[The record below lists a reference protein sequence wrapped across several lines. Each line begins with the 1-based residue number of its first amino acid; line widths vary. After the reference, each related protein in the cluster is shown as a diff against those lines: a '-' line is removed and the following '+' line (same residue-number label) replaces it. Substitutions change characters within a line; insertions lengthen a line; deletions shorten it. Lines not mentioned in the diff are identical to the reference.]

1 MLLFRGTSWV
11 FAAVVLCALLHAYP
25 AEATITWYIGDE
37 AGFNAAI
44 VGVPPCFIDF
54 EDLNDGDP
62 ITDQYPC
69 VNFSSPYGISASA
82 HGYGPPAI
90 DTLCAAVGYDPVSA
104 PYANWTFTFPEPVWG
119 TSLWIGD
126 INFFPGQT
134 ELSVF
139 DADSNLLGSGLV
151 GRQGNWSYVGLLS
164 DAMDIWRIEFQA
176 MPNGVDPADAQ
187 AFDSVTVV
195 PDPATLSLLLL
206 GSVVALKRRR

>member
-1 MLLFRGTSWV
+1 MCRILT
-11 FAAVVLCALLHAYP
+11 AIVLATLVHSYP

-37 AGFNAAI
+37 PGFDGAVAGL
-44 VGVPPCFIDF
+44 PQCFIDF
-54 EDLNDGDP
+54 DDDGLSEGDP
-62 ITDQYPC
+62 ISDQYPC
-69 VNFSSPYGISASA
+69 VEFSSPYGIVASEDG
-82 HGYGPPAI
+82 HGAGAI
-90 DTLCAAVGYDPVSA
+90 GTLCAKVEIDYTNGPYSA
-104 PYANWTFTFPEPVWG
+104 WTFTFPGPVWG

-126 INFFPGQT
+126 INFYGAENQI
-134 ELSVF
+134 SVF

>member
-1 MLLFRGTSWV
+1 MFVFRGTSWV

-25 AEATITWYIGDE
+25 AEATITWYIGDKP
-37 AGFNAAI
+37 GFDAAV
-44 VGVPPCFIDF
+44 VGLPQCFIDF
-54 EDLNDGDP
+54 EDPGLNVGDP

-69 VNFSSPYGISASA
+69 VEFSSPYGIAASD

-104 PYANWTFTFPEPVWG
+104 PYAAWTFTFPEPVWG

-139 DADSNLLGSGLV
+139 DAASNLLGSGIV
-151 GRQGNWSYVGLLS
+151 TRQGDWSFVGLLS
-164 DAMDIWRIEFQA
+164 DTKDILRIDFQA
-176 MPNGVDPADAQ
+176 SSGDPGDAQ
-187 AFDSVTVV
+187 AFDNVTVV
-195 PDPATLSLLLL
+195 PEPATLCLLAL
-206 GSVVALKRRR
+206 GGLAAIRRKR